1 MSDWICARQFIT
13 LADMEQL
20 YDERVYNRPDQP
32 MTASEIIARKHALLS
47 LHPLRRELERLH
59 TRMVSLQV
67 DAIVRQF
74 DHVEGPD
81 PTLPFDRWLAK
92 ATDAIEEHQRR
103 RR

>member
-47 LHPLRRELERLH
+47 C
-59 TRMVSLQV
+59 
-67 DAIVRQF
+67 
-74 DHVEGPD
+74 PD